1 MGLDALVIDAWLDL
15 ELFQDEVGKVK
26 ESFLSL
32 LLALEDEAPIVTPFV
47 VFKKLSSL
55 DSFLLLY
62 LKDSFMMK
70 FYDGVLD
77 CK

>member
-32 LLALEDEAPIVTPFV
+32 LLALEDEASIVTPFV

-62 LKDSFMMK
+62 LQDSFMMK